1 MGSPSGFLI
10 RNWTLKLSAF
20 GFALLLW
27 VAVRAESPN
36 RQEISGVAVQ
46 VMVGDSAWALVSE
59 PIPPSVTVRFGGP
72 SRQLISMAFDR
83 PTVLIPLEE
92 VAQGDTVVQLSTAW
106 VQIGDRQGV
115 VAEDI
120 QPSSVRLTLEPV
132 ERRTLA
138 PTLDLR
144 GELPGRL
151 ALSAPPIV
159 EPDVVGVIG
168 PRSRVAALT
177 SVPLAPLYLSG
188 ISEAGSVQV
197 PVDSSAVR
205 GLQVLPW
212 EVRVRLELAERVDSE
227 VSGVPVLLPSALQS
241 STWLQV
247 QQTTGTVV
255 LRGARPLLEGS
266 DALSGL
272 ALVVQID
279 SDEIPPAGT
288 EGEFPLSLTGVPP
301 LLTGAPRQGMAV
313 VRNGG
318 EPPR

>member
-27 VAVRAESPN
+27 VVVRAESPN
-36 RQEISGVAVQ
+36 RQEISGGAVQ

-59 PIPPSVTVRFGGP
+59 PIPASVTVRFGGP

-83 PTVLIPLEE
+83 PTVVIPLEE
-92 VAQGDTVVQLSTAW
+92 VAQADTVVQLSTAW

-132 ERRTLA
+132 ER
-138 PTLDLR
+138 
-144 GELPGRL
+144 
-151 ALSAPPIV
+151 
-159 EPDVVGVIG
+159 
-168 PRSRVAALT
+168 
-177 SVPLAPLYLSG
+177 
-188 ISEAGSVQV
+188 
-197 PVDSSAVR
+197 
-205 GLQVLPW
+205 
-212 EVRVRLELAERVDSE
+212 VDSE

-247 QQTTGTVV
+247 EPKTGTVV
-255 LRGARPLLEGS
+255 LRGARSLLEGPE
-266 DALSGL
+266 ALTGL
-272 ALVVQID
+272 ALMVQID
-279 SDEIPPAGT
+279 SDEIPPAGA

-301 LLTGAPRQGMAV
+301 LLTGGPGQGMAV
-313 VRNGG
+313 VWNGG